1 MTKFFTPDIEATA
14 DWNGYQDAL
23 VRTAVT
29 YGWEHSPEIRRR
41 FERAGVR
48 PTDIRGMEDLARV
61 PVLSKDD
68 LPDLQAATPPFGDML
83 AVPKEQLSGIY
94 LSPGPILDPRGDA
107 PDFWRVAPA
116 LWAAGFRSTDV
127 VQNTFSYHLT
137 PAGAMLEGG
146 LRAIGCVVVAGGVGN
161 TESQVDLMALLKTSG
176 YVGTPDFLLTLVE
189 HARDR
194 GVSLVVRRAWLTGGP
209 LSPSLRKEL
218 QDAYGIDVYQG
229 YGTAD
234 AGTLA
239 YECEAKNGWHVAPSV
254 VVEITEP
261 ATGEP
266 VATDMVGEVVV
277 TSPNEVYPLVRFGTG
292 DLSALNTD
300 PCSCGRTSPR
310 MLGFLGRVGDGVK
323 VRGMFVHPRQL
334 VQVLANEPAV
344 ARYQAV
350 VSQHGHR
357 DILAIRIEARAG
369 ADLDIDH
376 VTEALRS
383 ALKLRADV
391 EIVDSG
397 TIAEDAPPLIDVR
410 PLE

>member
-1 MTKFFTPDIEATA
+1 MNKFFVPEVEATA
-14 DWNGYQDAL
+14 DWSGYQDEL
-23 VRTAVT
+23 VRTTVT
-29 YGWEHSPEIRRR
+29 YGWEHSPEIRQRL
-41 FERAGVR
+41 EQAGVR
-48 PTDIRGMEDLARV
+48 PTDIRGTADLARV

-68 LPDLQAATPPFGDML
+68 LPELQAATPPFGNML
-83 AVPKEQLSGIY
+83 AVPREQLGGIY
-94 LSPGPILDPRGDA
+94 LSPGPILDPQGGA

-116 LWAAGFRSTDV
+116 LWAAGFRSGHV

-161 TESQVDLMALLKTSG
+161 TESQVDLMARVEVSG

-194 GVSLVVRRAWLTGGP
+194 GVSLGVRRAWLTGGP
-209 LSPSLRKEL
+209 LAPSLRQEL
-218 QDAYGIDVYQG
+218 QDEYEIDVYQG

-234 AGTLA
+234 AGTLG
-239 YECEAKNGWHVAPSV
+239 YECEAKDGWHVAPSV

-266 VATDMVGEVVV
+266 VTAEKSGEVVV

-292 DLSALNTD
+292 DLSAWNTN

-310 MLGFLGRVGDGVK
+310 MVGFLGRVGDGVK
-323 VRGMFVHPRQL
+323 VRGMFLHPRQL
-334 VQVLANEPAV
+334 VQVLANDPAV

-350 VSQHGHR
+350 VSQHDHR
-357 DILAIRIEARAG
+357 DTLTIRMEAQAG
-369 ADLDIDH
+369 AEVDIDH
-376 VTEALRS
+376 LTEALRA

-391 EIVDSG
+391 ELVDPG
-397 TIAEDAPPLIDVR
+397 TIPEDAPPLIDAR
-410 PLE
+410 SLE